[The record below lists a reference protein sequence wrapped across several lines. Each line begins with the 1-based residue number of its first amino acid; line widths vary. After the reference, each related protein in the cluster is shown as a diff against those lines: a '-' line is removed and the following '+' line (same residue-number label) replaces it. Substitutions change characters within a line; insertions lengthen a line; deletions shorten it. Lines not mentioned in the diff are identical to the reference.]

1 MLRLILF
8 SLFLSAVNCQ
18 LAYIWLNNHHFQCAQ
33 NTRNYRESVR
43 HQYLCTSSV
52 IRTRIYDNNAYT
64 QSPVISLNY
73 FCGFIDGRN
82 ALQSRTI
89 WNIDMKPNIKIQFLK
104 FVLSHNYWYCDYEF
118 LKVYSNTKT
127 STFCGNR
134 LPWSYDASS
143 TRLKIMLVT
152 HQSGRGNYQL
162 ELLYYGA
169 YVPAKNQPFVIFTQQ
184 SYMISTHYPN
194 TEQNEFEGFHFI
206 SSSRLNIL
214 QLEAMNICSKG
225 QVVCY
230 DGPGIKSPILQFTYN
245 QSEWKCLSS
254 TFQMACKFTR
264 VATCTKV
271 PYLRYLSI
279 RARYYQVEFGRVTDI
294 DIGIDRTGTT
304 QYIYYNQERTG
315 HFLFRTEWMNLNLPF
330 MLYEGNSCMYGGVYI
345 VKTLS
350 SKEFE
355 LFSFCTPATFTSSE
369 RNFIGLLIEF
379 YDIYNFSVII
389 IHYSEYSSR
398 RLIFQAKYIFSDKLI
413 SRLNNTEL
421 TLVNQ
426 QYVSN
431 VTIDITVP
439 TLGRDAQVII
449 KSYLLKLRK
458 VQYINISLNNEGTVV
473 KILLNKL
480 LRTACIDV
488 TIFYSSHQSNIRG
501 RQHDQET
508 RNWNESIYGLEY
520 IESVL
525 INMTGCDFWN
535 VPVWKFYISTYIY
548 WGLGTS
554 GALNISRHMHIPTFA
569 MCDVVM
575 LPDFPQQQFWF
586 MVHCVRPVEIPLYAI
601 YRVIIHVDNMV
612 SRVSIE
618 VPTDNCQ
625 SSSVYGWN
633 HFNGDVYIVINKTLN
648 ILFEST
654 NSMTRTPR
662 EVWTALIGKNDS
674 IKYHFLYSMRFLR
687 HFVHDERITKNL
699 AGQASE
705 HSDFT
710 YHNQR

>member
-18 LAYIWLNNHHFQCAQ
+18 LAYIWLNYHHFQCAQ
-33 NTRNYRESVR
+33 NTRNYREFIQ

-52 IRTRIYDNNAYT
+52 IRTCIYDNIAYT

-82 ALQSRTI
+82 ALQPHTI
-89 WNIDMKPNIKIQFLK
+89 WNIHIKPNIKIQFLK

-118 LKVYSNTKT
+118 LRVYSNTSKI

-134 LPWSYDASS
+134 LPWSYDASN

-152 HQSGRGNYQL
+152 HHSGWENYQV

-169 YVPAKNQPFVIFTQQ
+169 YVPAKNQHFVIFTQQ
-184 SYMISTHYPN
+184 SSMISTHYPN

-214 QLEAMNICSKG
+214 QLEAMNICSKE
-225 QVVCY
+225 QIVCY

-254 TFQMACKFTR
+254 TFQMVCKFTR
-264 VATCTKV
+264 ATICTKV
-271 PYLRYLSI
+271 PYLRYHSM
-279 RARYYQVEFGRVTDI
+279 RARYYQVEFGIATYIDI
-294 DIGIDRTGTT
+294 DINRTGTT
-304 QYIYYNQERTG
+304 KYIYYNQERTG
-315 HFLFRTEWMNLNLPF
+315 DFHFMPEWINLNLPF
-330 MLYEGNSCMYGGVYI
+330 MLYEGNSCMYGGVYV

-350 SKEFE
+350 SKDVE
-355 LFSFCTPATFTSSE
+355 LFSFCTPATFNVSE
-369 RNFIGLLIEF
+369 RNSIPIIFHDL
-379 YDIYNFSVII
+379 YNFSVVI
-389 IHYSEYSSR
+389 IHYSEYSPR
-398 RLIFQAKYIFSDKLI
+398 RLKFHAEYSFYNQLI
-413 SRLNNTEL
+413 YSLNTTEL

-431 VTIDITVP
+431 AAIDITVP

-458 VQYINISLNNEGTVV
+458 VQYINISLNNEGTLV
-473 KILLNKL
+473 KIMLNKL

-488 TIFYSSHQSNIRG
+488 TIFYSLHLSNIRG
-501 RQHDQET
+501 RQNYQET
-508 RNWNESIYGLEY
+508 RNWNESVLRLEF
-520 IESVL
+520 VKPVFM
-525 INMTGCDFWN
+525 NMTSCDFWN

-548 WGLGTS
+548 GLDLS
-554 GALNISRHMHIPTFA
+554 ALNTSRHMFIPTFT
-569 MCDVVM
+569 MCDVEM
-575 LPDFPQQQFWF
+575 LEYFPHRPFWF
-586 MVHCVRPVEIPLYAI
+586 MVHFVRPDEIPLYAI
-601 YRVIIHVDNMV
+601 YRVIIHVDNTG
-612 SRVSIE
+612 SRVSKE
-618 VPTDNCQ
+618 VPTDNYQ

-633 HFNGDVYIVINKTLN
+633 RFNGDVYIVINKTLN
-648 ILFEST
+648 ILFESN
-654 NSMTRTPR
+654 NSMTRAPR
-662 EVWTALIGKNDS
+662 EVWTALAEDHYNIT
-674 IKYHFLYSMRFLR
+674 YHFVFSMHFMR
-687 HFVHDERITKNL
+687 HIIYDEKITKNL

-705 HSDFT
+705 QSDFT
-710 YHNQR
+710 FHNQR